1 MHYVAGGVSVRM
13 VFACVFPSS
22 GDFGGN
28 TTTANVVAQFFLNC
42 YFFWN
47 GFSPSCPGH
56 HWRRS

>member
-28 TTTANVVAQFFLNC
+28 TTTANVVAQFF
-42 YFFWN
+42 
-47 GFSPSCPGH
+47 
-56 HWRRS
+56 